1 MTQNNLSAW
10 ILAARPKTLPAAIS
24 PVLMGTTMAYADG
37 GVHWLSAFLALFGA
51 LMIQIGTN
59 LANDY
64 FDHKQGKDT
73 QDRLGPVRVTQAGLV
88 SDRAIKRAIFIV
100 FSAAFIAGIYLVY
113 RGGWPIVII
122 GLLSLLFGVIYT
134 AGPFP
139 LAYLGIADL
148 FAFLFFGPIALAG
161 TYYAQTLEMNW
172 VVMVAGI
179 APGCFSI
186 ALLTVNNLR
195 DVDEDRGTN
204 KKTLIV
210 RLGKAYGRGQ
220 YLVSLIVAAFIPLML
235 WRMTLHHSPVLLT
248 GLALIFS
255 VPAITGIFGGA
266 QGRDLNQTLA
276 QTGRTQMIY
285 TLLFIVSWLI

>member
-1 MTQNNLSAW
+1 MTQNNFSAW
-10 ILAARPKTLPAAIS
+10 ILASRPKTLPAAIS
-24 PVLMGTTMAYADG
+24 PVLMGTTIAFADG

-64 FDHKQGKDT
+64 FDHKHGKDT
-73 QDRLGPVRVTQAGLV
+73 QERLGPIRVTQAGLV
-88 SDRAIKRAIFIV
+88 SDHAMKLAISIV
-100 FSAAFIAGIYLVY
+100 FTAAFVAGIYLVY
-113 RGGWPIVII
+113 RAGWPIVII
-122 GLLSLLFGVIYT
+122 GLLSLLFGMIYT

-161 TYYAQTLEMNW
+161 TYYAQTLDMNW
-172 VVMVAGI
+172 VVLVAGI

-210 RLGKAYGRGQ
+210 RLGKSYGRSQ
-220 YLVSLIVAAFIPLML
+220 YLVSMILAALIPIVL
-235 WRMTLHHSPVLLT
+235 WQMTSSHSGVLITL
-248 GLALIFS
+248 LALIFS
-255 VPAITGIFGGA
+255 IPAIRGMFGGA
-266 QGRDLNQTLA
+266 QGRGLNQTLA
-276 QTGRTQMIY
+276 QTGKTQLIY
-285 TLLFIVSWLI
+285 TLLFIIGWLI